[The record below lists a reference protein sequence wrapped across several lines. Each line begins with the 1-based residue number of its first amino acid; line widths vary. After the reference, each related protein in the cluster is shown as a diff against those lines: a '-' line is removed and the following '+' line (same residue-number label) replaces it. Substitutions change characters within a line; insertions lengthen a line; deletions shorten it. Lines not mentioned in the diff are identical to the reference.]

1 MILLDPGHGQ
11 SNKAPGV
18 YDPGIVGVNGTQE
31 AGLALVYAK
40 CLLGKFAALDV
51 PCTLTRAT
59 DAEPCPLLGRLRRA
73 RELNAELLIS
83 LHFNGDANPGNSPT
97 DGKTKGCEVLHRLT
111 PANLASVKGFH
122 LAQAAAAAMARHIAM
137 RKPPVVDRQNLA
149 ILNYYPSILVEVGFL
164 DDADDFKLLADPAWM
179 DAAMTSLAAA
189 VKSSL

>member
-1 MILLDPGHGQ
+1 MILVDPGHGQ
-11 SNKAPGV
+11 SNKSPGV
-18 YDPGIVGVNGTQE
+18 YDPGIVGVNATQE
-31 AGLALVYAK
+31 AALALAYAR

-51 PCTLTRAT
+51 PCTLTRST

-83 LHFNGDANPGNSPT
+83 IHFNGDANPGNSPS

-111 PANLASVKGFH
+111 PTNLASVKG
-122 LAQAAAAAMARHIAM
+122 LRVAQAAAAAMAKHIAM

-149 ILNYYPSILVEVGFL
+149 ILNYHPSILLEIGFL
-164 DDADDFKLLADPAWM
+164 DDPEDFKLLSDPAWM

-189 VKSSL
+189 IKASP